1 MGFCDPAPGAAKA
14 LLVYFTFKVWRSLVL
29 LLIRPCGGAPSPFCW
44 RRGEAPLLAALHP
57 NLHQMPRLLPARTP
71 CVPLIMRANLACQVC
86 AATRQRWLAE
96 HRGGVSQGFCCTAPQ
111 GRPYRTTISDSE
123 GASLPA
129 RGVAVE
135 DEAEAEMVLGL
146 ATQLGSAAAAG
157 AGGSSAALSSAPSAA
172 SLASLSGSSL
182 AWLTGEAGS
191 G

>member
-1 MGFCDPAPGAAKA
+1 MACRGRGK
-14 LLVYFTFKVWRSLVL
+14 SL
-29 LLIRPCGGAPSPFCW
+29 
-44 RRGEAPLLAALHP
+44 
-57 NLHQMPRLLPARTP
+57 T
-71 CVPLIMRANLACQVC
+71 
-86 AATRQRWLAE
+86 
-96 HRGGVSQGFCCTAPQ
+96 GVCCTVPQ

-135 DEAEAEMVLGL
+135 REAEAEMVLGL